1 MLHRDTHITNLRGLS
16 LTTPGESDGFCA
28 NHQRVALPLLSA
40 GGQIAVLEVLQSGA
54 TLGAITASSVL
65 APDAPGDAL
74 LSISSPNQAV
84 SPTWLCPPSR
94 MVQQCPT
101 SPGTPLTHG
110 ALQSVR
116 TGTSTLPWV
125 AVPHVAAHPLPV
137 SLCLCRCCSGGG
149 CQDPAVAGA

>member
-1 MLHRDTHITNLRGLS
+1 MPSLQAAHWHLTH
-16 LTTPGESDGFCA
+16 
-28 NHQRVALPLLSA
+28 
-40 GGQIAVLEVLQSGA
+40 
-54 TLGAITASSVL
+54 
-65 APDAPGDAL
+65 APGDAL

-110 ALQSVR
+110 ALQSVH

-125 AVPHVAAHPLPV
+125 AVPHTAAHPLPV
-137 SLCLCRCCSGGG
+137 SLSACVGAAAGEDAKIRLWRVPEGGLRDTL
-149 CQDPAVAGA
+149 QEPEAVLRGERGARTQLKNWQ